1 MAENSVSEELCQSR
15 RDTFNVKLNAIQAET
30 SEIRKGVGKMLRIV
44 TEGNGSPALVTS
56 VAQNA
61 SFRKT
66 MEEWLVAEREVR
78 EAKERQDKRDRE
90 QYRRTMLLT
99 SGGWLITIV
108 LFAVSMVLKP

>member
-1 MAENSVSEELCQSR
+1 MSEDTVSEELCKSR
-15 RDTFNVKLNAIQAET
+15 RDTYNAKLSSIQSET

-66 MEEWLVAEREVR
+66 MEEWLVKEREDR
-78 EAKERQDKRDRE
+78 RKRAEQAARDQRQ
-90 QYRRTMLLT
+90 RRTIVLLAT
-99 SGGWLITIV
+99 GGWLVTII
-108 LFAVSMVLKP
+108 LFALGMVLKV